1 VPDKGE
7 EVSPLTILEKSHN
20 ISIIMA
26 LFRNGMMNR
35 NQLYQELGETI
46 NIVMKRIDLLT
57 EHELVYEKKM
67 KVKPFTKG
75 IALTYKGRDVA
86 KELDKIEKTL
96 KSPTLNITYR
106 VNYPFKTDK
115 ELEEE
120 VGPEKDSHFYYEV
133 FLEKLQCN
141 KCRSK
146 TFLMKDKNKFVWVCF
161 ECGNKV
167 DADIEDAKRLMLWE
181 S

>member
-1 VPDKGE
+1 MPDKGE
-7 EVSPLTILEKSHN
+7 DVNPLTMLEKSHS

-26 LFRNGMMNR
+26 LYRNGMMNR

-46 NIVMKRIDLLT
+46 NIVMKRIDLLI
-57 EHELVYEKKM
+57 ENELVYQKKM

-75 IALTYKGRDVA
+75 IALTYKGRAVA
-86 KELDKIEKTL
+86 RDLEKIEETL
-96 KSPTLNITYR
+96 KHGTLNIMYR
-106 VNYPFKTDK
+106 VNYPFKADEEMK
-115 ELEEE
+115 EE
-120 VGPEKDSHFYYEV
+120 VFSEKDSHSYYEI
-133 FLEKLQCN
+133 FLERLLCN
-141 KCRSK
+141 KCKSK

-167 DADIEDAKRLMLWE
+167 EADIEDAKRLMLWE